1 MVLTC
6 TSSILKLFKI
16 TINMKKYLL
25 SFAAILLATVHSF
38 AQLNKRDLPVVY
50 LPANVSVHFVSP
62 EPIRFVDI
70 SVKDISGDLP
80 VPNILR
86 IHVRDSLT
94 RFNDAV
100 VTITGEKFI
109 AQYRV
114 VPCLD
119 DREGTVQTEIAVEP
133 PDCLP
138 LDNPEIGL
146 SQPEL
151 KANALRLLAMRPGNP
166 VEKGKAFGLQGDLFH
181 IYTLGDYIFL
191 DLGFHNQT
199 KLPYTIDQLHF
210 SIEDK
215 KVTKASTVQSVPVTP
230 VFVLQDI
237 PAFDKYYRNIFVFKK
252 LTFPGNK
259 VFTIGLSEKQLSG
272 RTITLKADYKDLL
285 RADVFPK

>member
-1 MVLTC
+1 MC
-6 TSSILKLFKI
+6 TWSTLKPFKI
-16 TINMKKYLL
+16 TINMKKYI
-25 SFAAILLATVHSF
+25 FLLAVIFTAAGHSF
-38 AQLNKRDLPVVY
+38 AQLNKRDLPVVF

-86 IHVRDSLT
+86 IYVRDSVT
-94 RFNDAV
+94 RFSDAV

-114 VPCLD
+114 VPCQD
-119 DREGTVQTEIAVEP
+119 DHDGTVQTEIAINP
-133 PDCLP
+133 PDCRP

-151 KANALRLLAMRPGNP
+151 KANALRLLAMRPSDP
-166 VEKGKAFGLQGDLFH
+166 VEKVKAFGMQGALFH

-199 KLPYTIDQLHF
+199 KLSYTIDQLHF

-215 KVTKASTVQSVPVTP
+215 KVTKASTVQSVPVLP
-230 VFVLQDI
+230 LFVLQDI
-237 PAFDKYYRNIFVFKK
+237 PAFEKYYRNIFVFKK

-259 VFTIGLSEKQLSG
+259 IFSIGLSEKQLSG
-272 RTITLKADYKDLL
+272 RTLTLKADYKDLL

>member
-1 MVLTC
+1 MC
-6 TSSILKLFKI
+6 TWSIHKRFKT

-25 SFAAILLATVHSF
+25 FLAAFVTAAGHTF
-38 AQLNKRDLPVVY
+38 AQLKKRDLPVVY
-50 LPANVSVHFVSP
+50 LPGNVSVHFVSP

-70 SVKDISGDLP
+70 SVKAVSGDLP

-86 IHVRDSLT
+86 IHTRDSIT

-119 DREGTVQTEIAVEP
+119 DHDGTVQTEIPIEP
-133 PDCLP
+133 ADCRP
-138 LDNPEIGL
+138 LDNPEVGL

-151 KANALRLLAMRPGNP
+151 KANALRLLAMRPHHP
-166 VEKGKAFGLQGDLFH
+166 AEEAKAFGLQGSLYH

-191 DLGFHNQT
+191 DIGFRNNT
-199 KLPYTIDQLHF
+199 KLPYTIDQLLF

-215 KVTKASTVQSVPVTP
+215 KVTKASTVQSVAITP
-230 VFVLQDI
+230 LFVLQDI
-237 PAFDKYYRNIFVFKK
+237 AAFDNYYRNIFVFKK

-259 VFTIGLSEKQLSG
+259 MFCIGLSEKQLSG
-272 RTITLKADYKDLL
+272 RTLTLKADYKDLL
-285 RADVFPK
+285 HADVFPR

>member
-1 MVLTC
+1 
-6 TSSILKLFKI
+6 
-16 TINMKKYLL
+16 MKKYLL
-25 SFAAILLATVHSF
+25 LFAAIFTAAGHSF

-70 SVKDISGDLP
+70 SVKEISGDLP

-86 IHVRDSLT
+86 IHVRDSVT
-94 RFNDAV
+94 RFSDAV
-100 VTITGEKFI
+100 VTVTGEKFI
-109 AQYRV
+109 AQYRI
-114 VPCLD
+114 VPCPD
-119 DREGTVQTEIAVEP
+119 DHDGTVQTEVNVNP
-133 PDCLP
+133 SDCRP
-138 LDNPEIGL
+138 IDNPEIGL

-151 KANALRLLAMRPGNP
+151 KANALHLLAMRPGDP
-166 VEKGKAFGLQGDLFH
+166 VEKAKAFGMEGALFH

-215 KVTKASTVQSVPVTP
+215 KITKASTVQSVPVSP
-230 VFVLQDI
+230 LFVLQDI
-237 PAFDKYYRNIFVFKK
+237 PAFDKYYRNIFVFRK

-259 VFTIGLSEKQLSG
+259 VFSIGLSEKQLSG
-272 RTITLKADYKDLL
+272 RTLTLNADYKDLL
-285 RADVFPK
+285 RADVLPK